1 MKLKVLAAAA
11 AIAYTS
17 SARAEGTRFYNL
29 EGFGSFLD
37 GNPET
42 TAVTEDGLITLPP
55 IARERFSD
63 AAVSF
68 TAATAKGDDVIV
80 AKSGGGLVL
89 AIDKA
94 GKSREIAKLE
104 GGVVTSLLATDDGL
118 FAATG
123 PGAKIH
129 KLDGKGKSTVWYSGE
144 VGYVWAMTEAPGGG
158 LYVATGDPGKVL
170 KIKDGKATE
179 LFASEQTHLRSIAF
193 QKGLGIFVGGG
204 ERGILFRSA
213 DGEKDFR
220 ALFDSGH
227 PEITSIVVR
236 DGYAYAA
243 AVSGAEALASDD
255 GDGPRKGKGPTVR
268 SQLVRVGMNGA
279 SETLAGSNDEAI
291 FALAVDGSGNVI
303 VATGASGRDDP
314 RGRLYSVAPK
324 NREISMIY
332 QAKSRR
338 ITHLV
343 DVGKGTIAAVAS
355 AGGRVI
361 QVTGPTAA
369 KGEFFTVAYDAGINS
384 SFGTVQIFG
393 VVPDKTRATVAVRTG
408 QTATPDAT
416 WSAWSPEIAY
426 PGGQRADVSNGRFV
440 QMRLTLSSEG
450 KEAPRVNRMRIAY
463 LRQNLRPFVREV
475 VALRKGVALIGVP
488 REEQKSKTVSLAEK
502 ASEEMRRGEQSE
514 GSRNQASRAR
524 QVEQRGALT
533 VRWVAEDP
541 NGDELKY
548 DLEFRPE
555 GRAEWRTLNKDLDE
569 PFYTV
574 QSAQLPD
581 GHYQFRVRATDEP
594 SNPRGAEL
602 EDRREST
609 SVLIDNSQPRVDS
622 VKVAVDGKKA
632 TAKVSVA
639 DNVGPIVGAEYAVDG
654 GEFRPMAPT
663 DGVLDGAKEVF
674 EVKLEELD
682 KGPHT
687 FTVRVIDEAEN
698 EGFGESS
705 FQVK

>member
-1 MKLKVLAAAA
+1 MKLKVLAVVAAMTYA
-11 AIAYTS
+11 GA
-17 SARAEGTRFYNL
+17 ARAEGTRFYNL

-37 GNPET
+37 GNPES

-55 IARERFSD
+55 IAKERFAD

-68 TAATAKGDDVIV
+68 TAAAAKDDDIIV
-80 AKSGGGLVL
+80 AKSGGGTIL
-89 AIDKA
+89 AIDKN

-104 GGVVTSLLATDDGL
+104 GGVVTAMLATGDGL

-123 PGAKIH
+123 PSAKIY
-129 KLDGKGKSTVWYSGE
+129 KLDGKGKATVFFSGE

-170 KIKDGKATE
+170 KIGKDGKAAE
-179 LFASEQTHLRSIAF
+179 LFKSEQSHLRSIAYA
-193 QKGLGIFVGGG
+193 KGLGIFAGGG
-204 ERGILFRSA
+204 ERGILFRSS

-227 PEITSIVVR
+227 PEITAIVLR

-255 GDGPRKGKGPTVR
+255 GEGPRKGKGPTVR

-291 FALAVDGSGNVI
+291 FALAVDGGGNVL

-343 DVGKGTIAAVAS
+343 DAGKGNIAAIAS

-361 QVTGPTAA
+361 QVTGPTAQ

-384 SFGTVQIFG
+384 SFGTVQLFG
-393 VVPDKTRATVAVRTG
+393 VVPDKTKATVAVRTG

-416 WSAWSPEIAY
+416 WSQWSNEIPY
-426 PGGQRADVSNGRFV
+426 PGNQRADVPNGRFV
-440 QMRLTLSSEG
+440 QMRLTLASDG
-450 KEAPRVNRMRIAY
+450 KEAPRINRMRVAY

-502 ASEEMRRGEQSE
+502 ASEEMRRGEQNE
-514 GSRNQASRAR
+514 SRSQASRAR
-524 QVEQRGALT
+524 QIEQRGALT

-555 GRAEWRTLNKDLDE
+555 GSASWRTLNKDLAE

-594 SNPRGAEL
+594 SNPRGSEL
-602 EDRREST
+602 EDCREST
-609 SVLIDNSQPRVDS
+609 SVLVDNSQP
-622 VKVAVDGKKA
+622 KVEGMKIAVDGKKA
-632 TAKVSVA
+632 TIKLSVT

-663 DGVLDGAKEVF
+663 DGVLDGANEAF
-674 EVKLEELD
+674 EVKLDNLD

-698 EGFGESS
+698 EGFGEST
-705 FQVK
+705 FIAK

>member
-1 MKLKVLAAAA
+1 
-11 AIAYTS
+11 
-17 SARAEGTRFYNL
+17 
-29 EGFGSFLD
+29 
-37 GNPET
+37 
-42 TAVTEDGLITLPP
+42 
-55 IARERFSD
+55 
-63 AAVSF
+63 
-68 TAATAKGDDVIV
+68 
-80 AKSGGGLVL
+80 
-89 AIDKA
+89 
-94 GKSREIAKLE
+94 
-104 GGVVTSLLATDDGL
+104 
-118 FAATG
+118 
-123 PGAKIH
+123 
-129 KLDGKGKSTVWYSGE
+129 
-144 VGYVWAMTEAPGGG
+144 
-158 LYVATGDPGKVL
+158 
-170 KIKDGKATE
+170 
-179 LFASEQTHLRSIAF
+179 
-193 QKGLGIFVGGG
+193 
-204 ERGILFRSA
+204 
-213 DGEKDFR
+213 
-220 ALFDSGH
+220 
-227 PEITSIVVR
+227 
-236 DGYAYAA
+236 
-243 AVSGAEALASDD
+243 
-255 GDGPRKGKGPTVR
+255 
-268 SQLVRVGMNGA
+268 
-279 SETLAGSNDEAI
+279 ETLAGSNDEAI

-343 DVGKGTIAAVAS
+343 DVGKGSIAAVAS

-361 QVTGPTAA
+361 QVTGPTAT

-384 SFGTVQIFG
+384 SFGTVQLFG
-393 VVPDKTRATVAVRTG
+393 IVPEKTKATVAVRSG

-416 WSAWSPEIAY
+416 WSGWSPEISY
-426 PGGQRADVSNGRFV
+426 PGGQRADAPNGRFV
-440 QMRLTLSSEG
+440 QLRLTLSSDG
-450 KEAPRVNRMRIAY
+450 KDAPRINRMRIAY

-502 ASEEMRRGEQSE
+502 ASEEMRRGDQTE
-514 GSRNQASRAR
+514 GRNNQASRAR

-609 SVLIDNSQPRVDS
+609 SVLIDNSQPRVSS
-622 VKVAVDGKKA
+622 VTVSVDGKKA
-632 TAKVSVA
+632 TAKVNVA

-663 DGVLDGAKEVF
+663 DGVLDGASEAF
-674 EVKLEELD
+674 EVKIENLD

-705 FQVK
+705 FLVK